1 MRLDAYLAERD
12 SDGPSGANLEY
23 DRVFTDLMIAAQPGE
38 EKQAGTEIIAAA
50 EPNYR
55 EVTEKALAVLEQSHD
70 LRAAVVLALAQLRLN
85 GIEGFA
91 VPVGYIRG
99 LLETWWDTCHPQLDP
114 DDDNDPTM
122 RITVV
127 LGLADGETILRGLRL
142 APLAQS
148 HTLGRLTLR
157 DIAVSEGEMAKPA
170 DMAVVP
176 EAAAIAAA
184 FKDTPADV
192 LKARLEAARS
202 ALADTLAIN
211 RVFDERTPGE
221 GPTLD
226 PLIKTLKKMVGRLA
240 DAVGEPEEPAA
251 EAQVSADG
259 APVAAGAPAA
269 ARQAPGTI
277 ASSADVEAALD
288 RIIEYYAR
296 YEPSSPLPILL
307 NRARRLVGADFMTIL
322 RDMAPNG
329 IDNVRV
335 VGGLEGD

>member
-23 DRVFTDLMIAAQPGE
+23 DRVFTDLIIAAQPGE
-38 EKQAGTEIIAAA
+38 EKQAGTEFIAAE

-70 LRAAVVLALAQLRLN
+70 LRAAVILALAQLRLN

-99 LLETWWDTCHPQLDP
+99 LLETWWDSCHPQLDP

-122 RITVV
+122 RITVI

-148 HTLGRLTLR
+148 QAFGRLTLR
-157 DIAVSEGEMAKPA
+157 DIAVSEGELAKPA

-192 LKARLEAARS
+192 LKARLDAART
-202 ALADTLAIN
+202 ALADVLAIN

-226 PLIKTLKKMVGRLA
+226 PLIKTLKKMVGKLA
-240 DAVGEPEEPAA
+240 DAVGEPDEPVA
-251 EAQVSADG
+251 EAEAAGEG
-259 APVAAGAPAA
+259 APVSGGAAA

-277 ASSADVEAALD
+277 ASSADVVAALD
-288 RIIEYYAR
+288 RIMEYYAR

-322 RDMAPNG
+322 QDIAPNG
-329 IDNVRV
+329 IDNVRI
-335 VGGLEGD
+335 VGGLEGN